1 MEPRKKPNRQ
11 TQGRVSEIRV
21 WSCWHQG
28 QSRLIRFVQLTSGL
42 LGLGSVLARFVS
54 VLLRF
59 GSSRIKLDSVWL
71 CFGSVCPKLVQHC
84 SGLSHLR
91 LSLVQLGPGFFV
103 FSPARFRL
111 SMVCSKLFEV
121 GPLEFEC
128 GSDQFWLGSDWF
140 RCWHAELC
148 LVQAWLRFAQ
158 VFVRVCSDLG
168 RLHLGLARLASGSVR
183 LALICSS
190 SLWVC
195 RFGLGLGLVLAGFVL
210 VLQRFGSGRLKLDS
224 VWLCFGSACLKLVQH
239 CSGMFHLRLSLVQLG
254 SGFFVLSPAWFR
266 FPHGLLE
273 VA

>member
-21 WSCWHQG
+21 WSCWHQV

-42 LGLGSVLARFVS
+42 LGLGSVLDRFVS

-71 CFGSVCPKLVQHC
+71 CFGSACPKLVQHC

-91 LSLVQLGPGFFV
+91 LSLVQLGSGCFV

-128 GSDQFWLGSDWF
+128 GSDQFWLGSAWC
-140 RCWHAELC
+140 RCWHAEMC
-148 LVQAWLRFAQ
+148 LVQARSSLSQGCSSVRSGLLR
-158 VFVRVCSDLG
+158 L
-168 RLHLGLARLASGSVR
+168 GSVT
-183 LALICSS
+183 
-190 SLWVC
+190 
-195 RFGLGLGLVLAGFVL
+195 FGFGQAG
-210 VLQRFGSGRLKLDS
+210 
-224 VWLCFGSACLKLVQH
+224 
-239 CSGMFHLRLSLVQLG
+239 LRLSSARSDLFQFTVGLSIWFG
-254 SGFFVLSPAWFR
+254 PGFSFGWVRFGFATVWFR
-266 FPHGLLE
+266 STQT
-273 VA
+273 